1 MESSL
6 PAFTEGVGHIFSC
19 VLVNRGVDFKIYRLI
34 NSAYKEPGTF
44 ILPSAQRG
52 PRSCGQPGKAYP
64 PAPRDPL
71 KITDMF

>member
-44 ILPSAQRG
+44 ILSSAQRG
-52 PRSCGQPGKAYP
+52 PGSCGQPGKAYP

>member
-6 PAFTEGVGHIFSC
+6 PAFTEGVGHTFSC

-44 ILPSAQRG
+44 ILPRE
-52 PRSCGQPGKAYP
+52 GQGAVVSLGKL
-64 PAPRDPL
+64 APRHLEIP
-71 KITDMF
+71 

>member
-52 PRSCGQPGKAYP
+52 PGSSGQPGKAYP